1 MQFKFKNIKITISF
15 TFFALIIL
23 LVIFNKNDFLYFT
36 CIFAIFHEFGHLFAL
51 NKFGVKISE
60 FKISLFGANIKTESF
75 KKIPIK
81 NEIIILFSGPLIN
94 FTFSIVLCFINLFIK
109 NEMFNK
115 LILINLGLAIFNL
128 LPFYNFDG
136 GKIIETLLKYKFKEK
151 TADILLTCISIIVLI
166 PITLFS
172 INAFLQNYNDF
183 YYLVVSALML
193 LTIILKK

>member
-1 MQFKFKNIKITISF
+1 MQFKLKNIKITISF

-23 LVIFNKNDFLYFT
+23 LVIFNKNDFLYLT

-81 NEIIILFSGPLIN
+81 NEIIILFSGSLIN
-94 FTFSIVLCFINLFIK
+94 FTFSIVLYFINLFIK

>member
-15 TFFALIIL
+15 TFFALIL
-23 LVIFNKNDFLYFT
+23 LLFIFRKNDFLHFT
-36 CIFAIFHEFGHLFAL
+36 CFFAIIHELGHLFAL

-94 FTFSIVLCFINLFIK
+94 FTFSIVLYFINLFIK

-136 GKIIETLLKYKFKEK
+136 GKIIETLFKYKLKEK